1 MCAHSRSVLVVLM
14 RASIQ
19 AERLKFLEEK
29 REFMVQSILD
39 DLPGTPEAPG
49 RPTTVQAEAV
59 PEKPA
64 SNLAAS
70 SKAAKP
76 SRVTRKPFPPLPPV
90 HQTVEATTVPCK
102 QHAAPLPSKAPQ
114 TTTVP
119 ALNLE
124 RGTLGASTTPP
135 MSEDD
140 VTSPTSPTDQRLSAG
155 PPSSSSN
162 PDKTKTQSQSTTTA
176 LPPHLRSTQT
186 TPVRPTF
193 PQGRIQH
200 KYSPAVPSPLSRMVR
215 IVESPPSSP
224 ESKAQKGASQRP
236 PVIAEE
242 DEEQAEGNSM
252 DGNAAPPPPQE
263 PEERPA
269 VSEEAMAADVQ
280 IPQEAEPRPGSLSPL
295 SRILHMGLSPA
306 IAPTL
311 AVSSFPGLLG
321 TGSLAQDLLARP
333 KPLGKGLGLGGLGFG
348 NIPGGFQ
355 LGTAITGRVQA
366 NAGNG
371 TNGRA
376 RMVAKTVKTVKV
388 PANTTAAKE
397 KTKPKKVVFGEN
409 RPRSSKESTSSS
421 GSGES
426 GDSRSSATSGKRA
439 APTVRPGV
447 TGGVVGKE
455 NEARRKAA
463 AAATSTKVTAV
474 KKSTSMATA
483 PNASSKQAAKALAP
497 APRKAG
503 VLPSAATKPASGK
516 GWKS

>member
-1 MCAHSRSVLVVLM
+1 
-14 RASIQ
+14 
-19 AERLKFLEEK
+19 
-29 REFMVQSILD
+29 MVQSILD
-39 DLPGTPEAPG
+39 DLPATPDAPG
-49 RPTTVQAEAV
+49 RPTAVQAEPI
-59 PEKPA
+59 PEKPV

-76 SRVTRKPFPPLPPV
+76 SRVTRKPSPPLPSV
-90 HQTVEATTVPCK
+90 HQTVEATAVPSK
-102 QHAAPLPSKAPQ
+102 PVNVPVPSKAPQ

-124 RGTLGASTTPP
+124 RGVLGASTTPP

-140 VTSPTSPTDQRLSAG
+140 VTSPTSPTDQRLNTG
-155 PPSSSSN
+155 PPSAPSN
-162 PDKTKTQSQSTTTA
+162 PDKSKTHSQATTTT

-193 PQGRIQH
+193 PQSRIQH

-224 ESKAQKGASQRP
+224 ESKAQKGATQRP

-242 DEEQAEGNSM
+242 DEEQEEDKSM
-252 DGNAAPPPPQE
+252 DGNAAPPPPQQ
-263 PEERPA
+263 PEERPVASDEA
-269 VSEEAMAADVQ
+269 VAADVQ
-280 IPQEAEPRPGSLSPL
+280 IPQEVEPRPGSLSPL

-333 KPLGKGLGLGGLGFG
+333 KPLSKGLGLGGLGFG

-355 LGTAITGRVQA
+355 LGTAINGRVQA
-366 NAGNG
+366 NQGNG
-371 TNGRA
+371 ANGKA

-388 PANTTAAKE
+388 PATTIAAKE

-426 GDSRSSATSGKRA
+426 GDSRSSATSSRRA
-439 APTVRPGV
+439 APTGMGVRPGV
-447 TGGVVGKE
+447 VAGKE
-455 NEARRKAA
+455 NEAKRKAA
-463 AAATSTKVTAV
+463 AAANTKVTAV
-474 KKSTSMATA
+474 KKLTSVAAAPSAST
-483 PNASSKQAAKALAP
+483 KQGSKALAP
-497 APRKAG
+497 APRKPG
-503 VLPSAATKPASGK
+503 VLPGAATKPVPGK